1 MALQQFFFHQVK
13 NGQRYSKHHF
23 VAFDEEEIPQ
33 ALQHIEVEAVGED
46 SREPLQSR
54 HACHVKVFLEVSM
67 KTWQSLLDEGF
78 HYLLVNSRPD
88 HILEVVHW
96 HEILYDASEDPE
108 GFFLGHDLQQS
119 SNDEVEALTV
129 ADV

>member
-1 MALQQFFFHQVK
+1 
-13 NGQRYSKHHF
+13 
-23 VAFDEEEIPQ
+23 
-33 ALQHIEVEAVGED
+33 
-46 SREPLQSR
+46 
-54 HACHVKVFLEVSM
+54 M

>member
-1 MALQQFFFHQVK
+1 MK
-13 NGQRYSKHHF
+13 NGQRYSKHDF

-33 ALQHIEVEAVGED
+33 ALQHIEVEAVGKN

-54 HACHVKVFLEVSM
+54 HTCHVKVFLEVSM
-67 KTWQSLLDEGF
+67 KTWQSLLDEDF

-96 HEILYDASEDPE
+96 HEILYDAGEDPE
-108 GFFLGHDLQQS
+108 GFFLGHDLKQS
-119 SNDEVEALTV
+119 SNDEIEALTV